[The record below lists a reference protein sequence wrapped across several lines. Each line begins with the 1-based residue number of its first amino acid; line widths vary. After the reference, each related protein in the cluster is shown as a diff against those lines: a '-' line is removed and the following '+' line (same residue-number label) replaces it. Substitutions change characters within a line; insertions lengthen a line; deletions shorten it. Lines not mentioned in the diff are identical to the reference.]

1 MARSPAEHHLS
12 QHTGKGMVW
21 SDSRSATHLRQL
33 TYDARGTGRSLS
45 WTPRETA
52 IRTALPHRLLTQ
64 KGGTGARLQLPRG
77 VDWVARLGQP
87 SGVHETDPP
96 WQPGRLR

>member
-64 KGGTGARLQLPRG
+64 KGAQEFGASFPAGWTGSRGWGNLPECTR
-77 VDWVARLGQP
+77 R
-87 SGVHETDPP
+87 TR
-96 WQPGRLR
+96 PGSPGGLR